1 MKKYFIITIDTEG
14 DNLWKVKNDRKSTER
29 VTNKNGEYIVRFQQL
44 CEKYK
49 FIPTYLTNYEM
60 AKSQPFVEMAKEGL
74 KEDKLE
80 IGMHLHAFNSPP
92 FYDLKDYSGGH
103 KAYITE
109 YPSKVIKKKVDYL
122 TKLLQDTFQT
132 DILSHRGGRWSL
144 NEVYAGI
151 LQDSGYFVDCTVT
164 PHIDWSRD
172 KGQMAGSHGVDYRS
186 FQEYGYQ
193 MSRKNIAKQGKG
205 LWEIPLSV
213 VKKPYKFQ
221 IDKITEVKRLW
232 NPELI
237 WLRPDGNNLSD
248 MLHLVK
254 LKGEDK
260 KNDYLEFMLHSS
272 ELMPGGSRVS
282 KREKDLE
289 KLYRHIEILFQ
300 AISRGYEGIGLT
312 DYAKRLEARKGAGR
326 ILV

>member
-14 DNLWKVKNDRKSTER
+14 DNLWKVKNDRKSTEQ
-29 VTNKNGEYIVRFQQL
+29 VTNKNGEYIIRFQQL

-92 FYDLKDYSGGH
+92 FYDLKDYSGGN

-109 YPSKVIKKKVDYL
+109 YPAKVIKKKVDYL

-144 NEVYAGI
+144 NEVYAGV

-164 PHIDWSRD
+164 PHIDWR
-172 KGQMAGSHGVDYRS
+172 KHRGQKAHSQGADYRS
-186 FQEYGYQ
+186 FPEYGYQ
-193 MSRKNIAKQGKG
+193 MSRKNIAQRGNG

-221 IDKITEVKRLW
+221 IDKITEIKRLW

-237 WLRPDGNNLSD
+237 WLRPDGNNLNN

-272 ELMPGGSRVS
+272 ELMPAGSKVS
-282 KREKDLE
+282 KEEKDLE
-289 KLYRHIEILFQ
+289 KLYHDIEILFQ
-300 AISRGYEGIGLT
+300 AISREYGGIGLT
-312 DYAKRLEARKGAGR
+312 DYAKKLEARKGAGR